1 MRKVIIMT
9 ILAVLT
15 VTVRLSA
22 QTDERVLIRINDN
35 GITAEE
41 FVRLFTKNLTPDEKP
56 DFDQYFD
63 QFLIFRLKVAEA
75 TEQGIDTTTSF
86 IKEFEG
92 YRNQL
97 ARTYLTDNEAREE
110 LLKKAYG
117 RLQYEINAW
126 HILVGCRPE
135 TPPADT
141 LIAWRKAMEIRARI
155 LEGEAFELVARGT
168 SDDPSVLTTGGDLGW
183 FTSQQMIKPFEDAAY
198 SMKPGNL
205 SMPVRTPYGYHI
217 IKLVDR
223 RPSSG
228 RIKVAHIMK
237 ALPPGAPEDA
247 WTKAEQE
254 INIIHK
260 AVVGGGSFSE
270 LAMKESDHRESAV
283 NGGELEWFG
292 SGEIVQEFSKASFA
306 LLRNG
311 DISSPVRTPF
321 GWHIIKRIDRKPLG
335 SFEENR
341 ALLEARFS
349 ESHMTTIARTS
360 LVEKLK
366 SEYNFVINQSVIDWF
381 ITNTD
386 TLISHGKT
394 QFSKNQIP
402 PGNLFEFDGG
412 SMKAS
417 SFASLLESNIGAFN
431 GMNTNSVISQ
441 LVDNKVNDALIAYE
455 DSKLE
460 IKYPDFRYLVKEF
473 HDGMLLFEINSREV
487 WNKPYNDTIGLEN
500 FYKENRDQYMGLP
513 SADITVYSLKS
524 PAKIKPLARLV
535 SRHGTKTG
543 GNAKILEKYI
553 AGNDTALVIS
563 GERLYQGAKPELD
576 RYIRKRGSH
585 NLTWNGMESVL
596 AVNKVYPGELLP
608 LDEVRQ
614 EVIADYQN
622 YLETKWVGQ
631 LKKKY
636 SVWVNDKLLGEIR
649 EKLNGKR

>member
-1 MRKVIIMT
+1 MRKVIIFA
-9 ILAVLT
+9 ILAVLQL
-15 VTVRLSA
+15 TVRLSG
-22 QTDERVLIRINDN
+22 QTDERVLIRINQN

-56 DFDQYFD
+56 DFDQYFE

-75 TEQGIDTTTSF
+75 AQQGIDTTTSF

-92 YRNQL
+92 YRSQL

-110 LLKKAYG
+110 LLKNAYG

-155 LEGEAFELVARGT
+155 LEGEPFELVARAT

-183 FTSQQMIKPFEDAAY
+183 FTAQQMIKPFEDAAY
-198 SMKPGNL
+198 SMKPGEL

-217 IKLVDR
+217 IKLVDS

-237 ALPPGAPEDA
+237 ALPPGASEDA
-247 WTKAEQE
+247 WAKAEHE
-254 INIIHK
+254 IGLIHK
-260 AVVGGGSFSE
+260 SLLAGEPFSE
-270 LAMKESDHRESAV
+270 LALKESDHRESAE

-311 DISSPVRTPF
+311 DISSPVRTPY

-341 ALLEARFS
+341 GLLEARFS

-360 LVEKLK
+360 LVKKLK
-366 SEYNFVINQSVIDWF
+366 IEYNYVINQPVVDWF
-381 ITNTD
+381 IAYSD
-386 TLISHGKT
+386 TLLSSGIT
-394 QFSKNQIP
+394 FFDKNKVP
-402 PGNLFEFDGG
+402 AGNLFEFDGG
-412 SMKAS
+412 NITAH
-417 SFASLLESNIGAFN
+417 SFAGLLESNMGAFN
-431 GMNTNSVISQ
+431 GMNTSSVINQ
-441 LVDNKVNDALIAYE
+441 LIDNKTTEALITYE
-455 DSKLE
+455 DSRLE
-460 IKYPDFRYLVKEF
+460 MKYPDFRYLVKEF

-487 WNKPYNDTIGLEN
+487 WNKPYNDTTGLQN
-500 FYKENRDQYMGLP
+500 FFQRNNEKYMGLH

-524 PAKIKPLARLV
+524 PAKIKPLAKLV
-535 SRHGTKTG
+535 SRHGLKPG

-553 AGNDTALVIS
+553 TGNDTALVIFS
-563 GERLYQGAKPELD
+563 ERLYHGEKPELD
-576 RYIRKRGSH
+576 RYLKKRGSH
-585 NLTWNGMESVL
+585 NLNWNGMESVM
-596 AVNKVYPGELLP
+596 AVNKIYPEEPLP
-608 LDEVRQ
+608 LDEVKH
-614 EVIADYQN
+614 EVIADYQD
-622 YLETKWVGQ
+622 YLEEKWVGQ

-636 SVWVNDKLLGEIR
+636 SVWVNDRLLAEIR